1 MVSLENG
8 GQSPAVNAAS
18 HNASHNASHH
28 APDSASPPVGHSGAV
43 VQLRSEMPVSAERL
57 FAWHEMPG
65 AFERLTPGFM
75 PAKVAARSGGIRDG
89 ARVSLDVPVG
99 PVSMR
104 WEMEHTGYVAGREF
118 RDVQRSGPFAKW
130 EHTHRMEPL
139 TAETSVL
146 DDRIEYALPVPPFG
160 ALVAGHFTRQKLERL
175 MRWRHAL
182 TRLDL
187 ERHARYASRGA
198 RTVAVTGASGFLGAA
213 LVPFLTTGGHAV
225 RSVGRGAE
233 NDIRWDPSRG
243 TFDASALEGVD
254 AVIHLA
260 GASVAE
266 RWTPEHK
273 RAIRESRINSTRMI
287 AEACAK
293 LTVKPEVLI
302 CGSAVGIYGSR
313 GDEVLDESSSL
324 GDDFLATVGKE
335 WEAAAQP
342 ALDAGIRVVFLRT
355 GIVLNPSGGA
365 LGKMVL
371 PFQAGVGG
379 TLGSG
384 KAWMSWISREDWV
397 GATYHALQTPAVS
410 GALNLTAPEPVT
422 GSTFATTLG
431 RVLHRPTLVPVPAIV
446 LTTIFGE
453 MARGTILASQR
464 ALPKGLE
471 GAGFTFAHPT
481 LSSALR
487 FELGLL

>member
-1 MVSLENG
+1 M
-8 GQSPAVNAAS
+8 NAG
-18 HNASHNASHH
+18 
-28 APDSASPPVGHSGAV
+28 SAGTSVTRTDGV

-65 AFERLTPGFM
+65 AFERLTPAFM

-99 PVSMR
+99 PVAMR
-104 WEMEHTGYVAGREF
+104 WEMEHMGYVAGREF

-130 EHTHRMEPL
+130 EHVHRMEPVS
-139 TAETSVL
+139 AETSVL

-160 ALVAGHFTRQKLERL
+160 AMVAGHFTREKLERL

-187 ERHARYASRGA
+187 ERHARYASRGT
-198 RTVAVTGASGFLGAA
+198 RSVAVTGASGFLGQA
-213 LVPFLTTGGHAV
+213 LVPFLTTGGHRV
-225 RSVGRGAE
+225 RTIGRGAS
-233 NDIRWDPSRG
+233 NDISWDPARG
-243 TFDASALEGVD
+243 AFDAAALEGVD

-273 RAIRESRINSTRMI
+273 RAIRESRIQSTRLI
-287 AEACAK
+287 AEACARMHQ
-293 LTVKPEVLI
+293 KPEVLL

-313 GDEVLDESSSL
+313 GDEVLDESSAL
-324 GDDFLATVGKE
+324 GDDFLAEVGKE

-342 ALDAGIRVVFLRT
+342 AIDAGIRVVFLRT

-365 LGKMVL
+365 LGKMLL

-379 TLGSG
+379 KLGSG
-384 KAWMSWISREDWV
+384 KAWMSWISREDWI
-397 GATYHALQTPAVS
+397 GAAYHALQTPTVS

-422 GSTFATTLG
+422 GATFASTLG
-431 RVLHRPTLVPVPAIV
+431 RVLRRPALFPVPELA
-446 LTTIFGE
+446 LTTMFGE

-464 ALPKGLE
+464 ALPRALE
-471 GAGFTFAHPT
+471 RAGFAFAHPT
-481 LSSALR
+481 LSGALR